1 MQTLPHPTAARP
13 AVSYRQMLER
23 VRYEGVYPTRERA
36 EEVVRTVLG
45 ALGRQ
50 VTGEERVALA
60 ASLPRQAALMLTSQ
74 PPENERLTG
83 WAFVKDIATRSG
95 ASLATTRWDVGSVL
109 TTVAHLAGPDLTDRL
124 LRRLPQG
131 YALLFGRAQ
140 LAQTA

>member
-1 MQTLPHPTAARP
+1 MQTLPQPTAARP

-60 ASLPRQAALMLTSQ
+60 ACLPRPAARIFTAQ
-74 PPENERLTG
+74 PPENECLTG
-83 WAFVKDIATRSG
+83 WAFVKDIATRTG

-109 TTVAHLAGPDLTDRL
+109 TTVAHVAGPDLTDRL

-140 LAQTA
+140 LAQAA